1 MPQTVADI
9 LTDRKTP
16 KDQPRSNFEKG
27 LRKLRKIDRL
37 LDRLVAA
44 ARPEDDPVGYDDWKL
59 IYEAVFSKD
68 PADIAPKAHAALA
81 LTGHRLP
88 DYYDP
93 DTSCQDDV
101 RAWISAFK
109 EALAGIEAH
118 GVNADRD

>member
-9 LTDRKTP
+9 LADRNRP
-16 KDQPRSNFEKG
+16 KDQPRSDFERG

-37 LDRLVAA
+37 LDRLAAA
-44 ARPEDDPVGYDDWKL
+44 ARPENDPDGYDDWKL

-68 PADIAPKAHAALA
+68 PADIAPKANAALA
-81 LTGHRLP
+81 LTGHRFP
-88 DYYDP
+88 NYCDP

-109 EALAGIEAH
+109 EILEHIEAQDAA
-118 GVNADRD
+118 ND